1 MKRNSLM
8 AKTGKLPKR
17 IGGVKIPKKL
27 RKRAAPVYELV
38 NQPVV
43 RNVASKVIAVG
54 LLAAADA
61 MARSKPA
68 KKAGKKAKRAA
79 AEAGETTADRAINVS
94 NVLAFAA
101 REAAKAMKKG

>member
-1 MKRNSLM
+1 M
-8 AKTGKLPKR
+8 AKTKKLPKR

-27 RKRAAPVYELV
+27 RKRGGALFDVI

-43 RNVASKVIAVG
+43 KTVATEMIAVG

-61 MARSKPA
+61 LAQCKPA
-68 KKAGKKAKRAA
+68 KNAGKKAKKAA
-79 AEAGETTADRAINVS
+79 AKAGGAAADTASDTVIDVG

-101 REAAKAMKKG
+101 R